1 MGVQNLSNGIDID
14 RARYERENRL
24 NPPEF
29 APGQDL
35 NPVST
40 SDLFGTMGDGNLFS
54 GGGSVFDN
62 SPQEVNTG
70 GMFDPFGSSFSNQG
84 IGGPMPNQMGMPNNG
99 FNTGND
105 FGPSANGMLTQNQQQ
120 QGGFTYDKAEAMAKS
135 TLGGLKSIFSSFTQI
150 TPLFWYKYCGIL
162 VWVGFT
168 LATLGVAFSFLKI
181 GNAFQMIIAGVV
193 VGVGSL
199 GTSLLLKD
207 KADCI
212 SVEYKTDM
220 VQDAPIPTPE
230 PMVSFEE
237 SNTSPIDT
245 FDFPEQ
251 DTDISLDIE
260 PTEPEELDIDLD
272 NLVVDE
278 PLIRENPEEVLQ
290 NMPEIPQ
297 GMYTRKYL
305 YDMFTKLLPNICPNF
320 STLREISTDDRA
332 FFEMESAV
340 QEAAEV
346 TGCKETIELQRL
358 QENYATII
366 VTTSR
371 PTGLKLETT
380 ADELARIYAYRSSD
394 ITTDEGRSRVYAKA
408 EAVGRTCIFTIFTG
422 KTEMI
427 SLKDMYKSVEPYI
440 LDSKNYLPVVFGI
453 DPMARVIVY
462 DLKKL
467 ESIIVAGMP
476 RSGKSWFVQNMITQ
490 MSAFVGPKE
499 LQFYICDPKGEISDF
514 KSFCLPHVR
523 RFVTSDADI
532 METLR
537 WLVKVEAP
545 RRKKIIGAGD
555 NLTSSQNIWDFK
567 DRYPDVELSIIYVVI
582 DEVVTLASRMDKDT
596 FSEFRSMLRELIS
609 QLPALGIRAILIPH
623 VLKNDIIE
631 KKTSDLVLCRI
642 SVCGDPEHVESV
654 TGAKSKDFPFKL
666 TMPGDM
672 GVRMPPVSQS
682 IMYLRAPVLTKTN
695 PENRE
700 LFDYM
705 RRVWVKLEPDSVK
718 GSIAQDISNDRDTQ
732 GALAQEAD
740 NLDDLDI
747 FGTDEDAYSDVT
759 ESFIKRMNS

>member
-1 MGVQNLSNGIDID
+1 
-14 RARYERENRL
+14 
-24 NPPEF
+24 
-29 APGQDL
+29 
-35 NPVST
+35 
-40 SDLFGTMGDGNLFS
+40 
-54 GGGSVFDN
+54 
-62 SPQEVNTG
+62 
-70 GMFDPFGSSFSNQG
+70 
-84 IGGPMPNQMGMPNNG
+84 
-99 FNTGND
+99 
-105 FGPSANGMLTQNQQQ
+105 ML
-120 QGGFTYDKAEAMAKS
+120 
-135 TLGGLKSIFSSFTQI
+135 
-150 TPLFWYKYCGIL
+150 
-162 VWVGFT
+162 
-168 LATLGVAFSFLKI
+168 
-181 GNAFQMIIAGVV
+181 V

-332 FFEMESAV
+332 FLEMESAV

>member
-1 MGVQNLSNGIDID
+1 
-14 RARYERENRL
+14 
-24 NPPEF
+24 
-29 APGQDL
+29 
-35 NPVST
+35 
-40 SDLFGTMGDGNLFS
+40 
-54 GGGSVFDN
+54 
-62 SPQEVNTG
+62 
-70 GMFDPFGSSFSNQG
+70 
-84 IGGPMPNQMGMPNNG
+84 
-99 FNTGND
+99 
-105 FGPSANGMLTQNQQQ
+105 
-120 QGGFTYDKAEAMAKS
+120 
-135 TLGGLKSIFSSFTQI
+135 
-150 TPLFWYKYCGIL
+150 
-162 VWVGFT
+162 
-168 LATLGVAFSFLKI
+168 
-181 GNAFQMIIAGVV
+181 
-193 VGVGSL
+193 
-199 GTSLLLKD
+199 
-207 KADCI
+207 
-212 SVEYKTDM
+212 
-220 VQDAPIPTPE
+220 
-230 PMVSFEE
+230 
-237 SNTSPIDT
+237 
-245 FDFPEQ
+245 
-251 DTDISLDIE
+251 
-260 PTEPEELDIDLD
+260 
-272 NLVVDE
+272 
-278 PLIRENPEEVLQ
+278 
-290 NMPEIPQ
+290 
-297 GMYTRKYL
+297 
-305 YDMFTKLLPNICPNF
+305 
-320 STLREISTDDRA
+320 
-332 FFEMESAV
+332 MESAV

>member
-1 MGVQNLSNGIDID
+1 M
-14 RARYERENRL
+14 
-24 NPPEF
+24 
-29 APGQDL
+29 
-35 NPVST
+35 
-40 SDLFGTMGDGNLFS
+40 
-54 GGGSVFDN
+54 
-62 SPQEVNTG
+62 
-70 GMFDPFGSSFSNQG
+70 
-84 IGGPMPNQMGMPNNG
+84 
-99 FNTGND
+99 
-105 FGPSANGMLTQNQQQ
+105 
-120 QGGFTYDKAEAMAKS
+120 
-135 TLGGLKSIFSSFTQI
+135 
-150 TPLFWYKYCGIL
+150 
-162 VWVGFT
+162 
-168 LATLGVAFSFLKI
+168 
-181 GNAFQMIIAGVV
+181 
-193 VGVGSL
+193 
-199 GTSLLLKD
+199 
-207 KADCI
+207 
-212 SVEYKTDM
+212 EYKTDM

-230 PMVSFEE
+230 PTVSFEE

-582 DEVVTLASRMDKDT
+582 DEVVTLASRMEKDT

>member
-1 MGVQNLSNGIDID
+1 MGG
-14 RARYERENRL
+14 
-24 NPPEF
+24 
-29 APGQDL
+29 
-35 NPVST
+35 
-40 SDLFGTMGDGNLFS
+40 GTMGDDLFS
-54 GGGSVFDN
+54 GGGNIFDN
-62 SPQEVNTG
+62 SPQEVNVG
-70 GMFDPFGSSFSNQG
+70 GMSDPFGSNPFGNPM
-84 IGGPMPNQMGMPNNG
+84 GGGMSDPFGNPMGGSPMGMNSG
-99 FNTGND
+99 FNTGNA
-105 FGPSANGMLTQNQQQ
+105 FGPSANGMVMPNQQQ

-135 TLGGLKSIFSSFTQI
+135 TVGGLQSIFSGFSKVTI
-150 TPLFWYKYCGIL
+150 LFWYKYCGSLAIVGGVLVGLGIL
-162 VWVGFT
+162 
-168 LATLGVAFSFLKI
+168 FSILSI
-181 GNAFQMIIAGVV
+181 GNGFSMIIAG
-193 VGVGSL
+193 GITGIGAF
-199 GTSLLLKD
+199 GTSLILKD
-207 KADCI
+207 KTMGVV
-212 SVEYKTDM
+212 SEYKEDNSNVTPMDM
-220 VQDAPIPTPE
+220 PMSMPT
-230 PMVSFEE
+230 FEE
-237 SNTSPIDT
+237 PPMPAPEFDFPETEDT
-245 FDFPEQ
+245 FDFPS
-251 DTDISLDIE
+251 D
-260 PTEPEELDIDLD
+260 EPEDTTDDIDLD
-272 NLVVDE
+272 SLTVDE
-278 PLIRENPEEVLQ
+278 PIERENPEEVLS
-290 NMPEIPQ
+290 NMQEIPQ

-305 YDMFTKLLPNICPNF
+305 YDMFVKLLPNICPNF
-320 STLREISTDDRA
+320 STLRDISTDDRA

-346 TGCKETIELQRL
+346 TGCKETIELQKL

-371 PTGLKLETT
+371 PTGLKLEAT

-394 ITTDEGRSRVYAKA
+394 ITEAGRSRVYAKA

-427 SLKDMYKSVEPYI
+427 SLKDMYKMVEPYI

-453 DPMARVIVY
+453 DPMAKVIVY

-490 MSAFVGPKE
+490 MAAFTSPKE
-499 LQFYICDPKGEISDF
+499 LQFYICDPKGDISDF
-514 KSFCLPHVR
+514 KSFCVPHVKK
-523 RFVTSDADI
+523 FVTTDGDI

-567 DRYPDVELSIIYVVI
+567 DRYPDVEMSIIYVVI

-596 FSEFRSMLRELIS
+596 FSEFRAMLRELIS

-654 TGAKSKDFPFKL
+654 TGAKPKDFPFKL

-682 IMYLRAPVLTKTN
+682 IMYLRAPVLNATN

-705 RRVWVKLEPDSVK
+705 RRVWTKLEPDSVK
-718 GSIAQDISNDRDTQ
+718 DSIARFAANDKDMSEIAEQSNI
-732 GALAQEAD
+732 
-740 NLDDLDI
+740 DDLDI
-747 FGTDEDAYSDVT
+747 FGTEEDAYDSVT
-759 ESFIKRMNS
+759 ETFLKTMNS

>member
-14 RARYERENRL
+14 RARYERENRM
-24 NPPEF
+24 NQPDF

-35 NPVST
+35 SQIST
-40 SDLFGTMGDGNLFS
+40 DGLFGGGDLFS
-54 GGGSVFDN
+54 GGGSTFDN
-62 SPQEVNTG
+62 SPQEVNMG
-70 GMFDPFGSSFSNQG
+70 GMSDPFGGMSSDPF
-84 IGGPMPNQMGMPNNG
+84 GGSMNGMGMNAG
-99 FNTGND
+99 FNTGNS
-105 FGPSANGMLTQNQQQ
+105 FGPSANGMITPQQQQ
-120 QGGFTYDKAEAMAKS
+120 QGGFTYEKAEAMAKN
-135 TLGGLKSIFSSFTQI
+135 TVGGLKSIGVSFTSI
-150 TPLFWYKYCGIL
+150 TPLFWYKYCGANM
-162 VWVGFT
+162 WVGVA
-168 LATLGVAFSFLKI
+168 LVVLGVLFSILGV
-181 GNAFQMIIAGVV
+181 GNAFEMIIAG
-193 VGVGSL
+193 GILGIGSL
-199 GTSLLLKD
+199 GASLLLKD
-207 KADCI
+207 KTEGII
-212 SVEYKTDM
+212 SEYKSDLQPAMPMDM
-220 VQDAPIPTPE
+220 PAPMPAFDETPMDE
-230 PMVSFEE
+230 PAE
-237 SNTSPIDT
+237 
-245 FDFPEQ
+245 FDFP
-251 DTDISLDIE
+251 DTSSDFDMSMD
-260 PTEPEELDIDLD
+260 EPEPEDDIDLD
-272 NLVVDE
+272 NLTVTE
-278 PLIRENPEEVLQ
+278 TIERENPEEVLS
-290 NMPEIPQ
+290 NMQEIPQ

-320 STLREISTDDRA
+320 STLNEISVDNKA

-346 TGCKETIELQRL
+346 TGCKETIELQKL

-371 PTGLKLETT
+371 PTGLKLEAT

-394 ITTDEGRSRVYAKA
+394 ITEAGRSRVYAKA

-427 SLKDMYKSVEPYI
+427 SLKDMYRSVEPYI
-440 LDSKNYLPVVFGI
+440 LDSKNYIPVVFGI
-453 DPMARVIVY
+453 DPMAKVIVY

-490 MSAFVGPKE
+490 MAAFISPKE
-499 LQFYICDPKGEISDF
+499 LQFYICDPKGDISDF
-514 KSFCLPHVR
+514 KSFCVPHVKK
-523 RFVTSDADI
+523 FVTTDNDI

-567 DRYPDVELSIIYVVI
+567 DRYPDVDLSIIYVVI
-582 DEVVTLASRMDKDT
+582 DEVVTLASRMEKET

-654 TGAKSKDFPFKL
+654 TGAKPKDFPFKL

-682 IMYLRAPVLTKTN
+682 IMYLRAPVLNATN

-705 RRVWVKLEPDSVK
+705 RRVWTKLEPESVK
-718 GSIAQDISNDRDTQ
+718 DSIAKDIAVDRDMTNTM
-732 GALAQEAD
+732 AQDSA
-740 NLDDLDI
+740 NIDDLDI
-747 FGTDEDAYSDVT
+747 FGTDEDAYGAAT
-759 ESFIKRMNS
+759 ELFIKRMNS